1 MTTTVRTSML
11 KWLVFAAAVFCP
23 ALAAQTAP
31 PASASKESFVVE
43 PGTLPSGAKNVAIR
57 LIATTASGFSNSSS
71 KLPGVKLSAGATLV
85 PGSFVILNQNEAE
98 CRLNIEDS
106 AFGTIEVKV
115 ELFGVNGSTVLKT
128 LRGTLGVAGPQ
139 PVAGSQAKL
148 SVEEVLLV
156 RVNVQEVQKAGTIVI
171 SGRIT
176 GTVRITAP
184 TGTTFSEAPVPDGGG
199 ADINTPKLETANTVF
214 TFSIGNAAQNDVSV
228 RVAGIKYMT
237 ALFTPAGGVL
247 GELACEVTGG
257 ALSNQSALVV
267 NAFTAKTTIEGSN
280 DVAEPPANTGSQP
293 SGSTDAPAPVGQI
306 DNSNLPAGSSRNSGD
321 ASRRERNNRT
331 NQVGNPTAPTA
342 RPGQVESKGQSSM
355 PAPAI
360 GRASQDQGAATPQ
373 GGAPAGVPA
382 RAVPGASGPA
392 AGNGGT
398 GSIAPGSL
406 PAKTGG
412 TPGTIATQPKD
423 LVVTTGLNFCDKDFN
438 PISAV
443 VLNKIVSGEAGGRV
457 WIVLKLAKDKNSD
470 RVDTVTVKLTLG
482 GVSRELQLTE
492 TGKNTAEFRC
502 SKEGVLLISEENP
515 DSNEPEAAKVDP
527 KPRFQNR

>member
-1 MTTTVRTSML
+1 MTIKVPTRLL
-11 KWLVFAAAVFCP
+11 KWLLIAAALFCP

-31 PASASKESFVVE
+31 PASASKESFVIE

-71 KLPGVKLSAGATLV
+71 KLPNVKFSAGATLV
-85 PGSFVILNQNEAE
+85 PGSFIILNQNEAE
-98 CRLNIEDS
+98 CRVSIEDS

-128 LRGTLGVAGPQ
+128 LRGTLGIAGPQ
-139 PVAGSQAKL
+139 PVTGSQAKL

-199 ADINTPKLETANTVF
+199 ADINPPKLETANTVF

-228 RVAGIKYMT
+228 RITGIKYMT
-237 ALFTPAGGVL
+237 ALFTPAGGVP
-247 GELACEVTGG
+247 GDLACEVTGG

-280 DVAEPPANTGSQP
+280 DVVEPPANTGSQP
-293 SGSTDAPAPVGQI
+293 SGSTDAPPPAGRI
-306 DNSNLPAGSSRNSGD
+306 DNSNLPGGTNRNSGD
-321 ASRRERNNRT
+321 TSRRDRNDRNN
-331 NQVGNPTAPTA
+331 QPGNPAAPTA
-342 RPGQVESKGQSSM
+342 RPGQVESKGQSSV
-355 PAPAI
+355 PPPAI
-360 GRASQDQGAATPQ
+360 GRAAEAQPAGGPQGAA
-373 GGAPAGVPA
+373 PADAPA
-382 RAVPGASGPA
+382 RAVPGASGPG
-392 AGNGGT
+392 AGVAGT
-398 GSIAPGSL
+398 GSIAPGTL
-406 PAKTGG
+406 PAKTEG
-412 TPGTIATQPKD
+412 TPGSLATQPKD
-423 LVVTTGLNFCDKDFN
+423 LVVTTGLNFCDKDFK

-457 WIVLKLAKDKNSD
+457 WIVLKLAKDKNAD
-470 RVDTVTVKLTLG
+470 RVDTVTVKLTLA

-492 TGKNTAEFRC
+492 TGKNTGEFRC
-502 SKEGVLLISEENP
+502 SQEGVLLISEENP

-527 KPRFQNR
+527 KPRFPNR